1 MEDSIQFNVVNE
13 WIDESRENTED
24 RRKWRKESINT
35 VSTASSSL
43 SLSSSFSDSISSSL
57 HESPCRQHRQGQRR
71 RSSPSGPTPQILEKR
86 ASNWGEWKD
95 DLAPVE
101 HRSARDNR
109 TVQSDPGARGRLK
122 RTANFKHNVFTLRGR
137 KSNQHSQFVSTR
149 GLFSRKNS
157 KQSTRGN
164 DERACVQEPEKKT
177 PKGADKRKSHAD
189 NMEHDLIAH
198 FLEEGRTKRS
208 PVSVKS
214 KTKCRSSSTSPQR
227 QPTSCAVPA
236 DSNHLSTKSRAT
248 LTVLQLKI
256 PVTKQDNMTLL
267 QLEFEDLQ
275 L

>member
-1 MEDSIQFNVVNE
+1 M
-13 WIDESRENTED
+13 
-24 RRKWRKESINT
+24 
-35 VSTASSSL
+35 STASSSL

-57 HESPCRQHRQGQRR
+57 HESPCRQQRQGQRR
-71 RSSPSGPTPQILEKR
+71 RSSPSVPTPQILENR

-95 DLAPVE
+95 DLARDE

-109 TVQSDPGARGRLK
+109 TIQSDPGARGRLK

-149 GLFSRKNS
+149 GLFSGKSS
-157 KQSTRGN
+157 KHATRSN
-164 DERACVQEPEKKT
+164 DERTCVQEPEKKA
-177 PKGADKRKSHAD
+177 PKRTETSKSHGD
-189 NMEHDLIAH
+189 DMEHELIAH
-198 FLEEGRTKRS
+198 FLEERRTKRS

-214 KTKCRSSSTSPQR
+214 KTKRRSSSTSPQR
-227 QPTSCAVPA
+227 QSTPCAVP
-236 DSNHLSTKSRAT
+236 DDNNHLSTRSRAT

-256 PVTKQDNMTLL
+256 PVTKQDNMTVL